1 MKQDDAQ
8 ATHCGK
14 IEKEDGLIDPYS
26 DSIASVYQKYKA
38 YILWPK
44 IYFMHNNKRV
54 IVEELVLDEEL
65 FATHKDK
72 PAFYVISTGM
82 SETNEVKRSHIPKI
96 SLLRSASVE
105 MKKQQTIPLNPCIKT
120 LIVKPE
126 GKKSQSRDDFV
137 KGYGK

>member
-1 MKQDDAQ
+1 
-8 ATHCGK
+8 
-14 IEKEDGLIDPYS
+14 
-26 DSIASVYQKYKA
+26 
-38 YILWPK
+38 
-44 IYFMHNNKRV
+44 MHNGKRV

-72 PAFYVISTGM
+72 PLIINNQ
-82 SETNEVKRSHIPKI
+82 E
-96 SLLRSASVE
+96 LL
-105 MKKQQTIPLNPCIKT
+105 TNPCIKT